1 MQPSPNPKRWPALA
15 TLPQLKEREREETA
29 ARRGRESIAGQT
41 SGESEQAAY
50 TRTFPSHSS
59 PPKGTLTAACKL
71 STHLATP
78 KHQELR
84 GRGDYTKAKWKAACP
99 SQPGASPLCCGTAPG
114 PSVASRRWLGV
125 RRRGQMATQAL
136 ALSSCLIGT
145 CCQTGPPSPCRRS
158 HSKCRSWRRQR
169 PLQCEAVV
177 ALPQPEASLPT
188 LHPHQQVILSILS
201 DSLATPS
208 PRQGGLPL
216 PTSTVKTGG
225 SQSPESPSVQGLSSG
240 PQI

>member
-1 MQPSPNPKRWPALA
+1 M
-15 TLPQLKEREREETA
+15 A
-29 ARRGRESIAGQT
+29 ARQGRESIAGQT

-84 GRGDYTKAKWKAACP
+84 GRWDYTKAKRKAACP
-99 SQPGASPLCCGTAPG
+99 SQTGASPLCCGTAPG

-145 CCQTGPPSPCRRS
+145 CCQTGPPSPCRHS
-158 HSKCRSWRRQR
+158 HSKCRAWRWQL
-169 PLQCEAVV
+169 PLRCEMVV
-177 ALPQPEASLPT
+177 AP
-188 LHPHQQVILSILS
+188 
-201 DSLATPS
+201 ATT
-208 PRQGGLPL
+208 R
-216 PTSTVKTGG
+216 
-225 SQSPESPSVQGLSSG
+225 GLSSCISPSPAG
-240 PQI
+240 HPQHPVRQPSHTLSTSGWPPSAHIHS